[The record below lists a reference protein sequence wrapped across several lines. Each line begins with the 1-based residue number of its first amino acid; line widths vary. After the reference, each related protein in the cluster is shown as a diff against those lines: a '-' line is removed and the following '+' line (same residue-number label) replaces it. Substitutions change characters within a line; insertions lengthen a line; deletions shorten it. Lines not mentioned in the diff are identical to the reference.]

1 MASRDVQMR
10 ETWEASFA
18 EQVARDA
25 YNTAPVEAVVRN
37 IAYWLRDVR
46 PDGDFSG
53 LQALE
58 MGSGAGPNLLWLAQK
73 GIRVS
78 GIDISP
84 TALEL
89 SRGLLSPMGELVGD
103 LVEGSVSE
111 VPLPDGS
118 FDIVLE
124 SCVFQHLA
132 REDRRRA
139 FAEVGRLL
147 RPGGLFAGHMLEQ
160 GHTVFGR
167 HRDEQLPHDPGT
179 LQLEEGGSKFHLT
192 NIGLSHFFSAAE
204 LPGLLPG
211 FSTVDPCLVTYEL
224 PRQEAA
230 RRGYHDGYRQSML
243 AVFAVK

>member
-1 MASRDVQMR
+1 MASRDLQMR

-25 YNTAPVEAVVRN
+25 YNTAPVEALVRN
-37 IAYWLRDVR
+37 MAYWLRAAR

-53 LQALE
+53 LRALE

-78 GIDISP
+78 GVDISP

-89 SRGLLSPMGELVGD
+89 SRRLLSQVGELVDD
-103 LVEGSVSE
+103 LVEGSVSD
-111 VPLPDGS
+111 VPLEDES
-118 FDIVLE
+118 FDIILE

-132 REDRRRA
+132 RADRERA
-139 FAEVGRLL
+139 FAEVARLL
-147 RPGGLFAGHMLEQ
+147 KPGGLFAGHMLEQ
-160 GHTVFGR
+160 GHTVFR
-167 HRDEQLPHDPGT
+167 LHRDEQLADDPGT

-192 NIGLSHFFSAAE
+192 NIGLSHFFSAEE

-211 FSTVDPCLVTYEL
+211 FSTVDPCITTFTL
-224 PRQEAA
+224 PGDEAA
-230 RRGYHDGYRQSML
+230 RRGYDSGYHQSM
-243 AVFAVK
+243 FAVYAIK